1 MKAVVNQNRKYMKTN
16 TILNTELT
24 PVENND
30 NEVIENSLRELTDN
44 EKSFQIIN
52 NLLNQDTDNKNQS
65 LSIRGGLLIEC
76 AKLSLN
82 DELNIH
88 RCNVDNANTKT
99 ISKVEIETWIESIY
113 DNGLSDFYEKTDFK
127 SFKKSDGKFYSHFES
142 LRDIALAVNF
152 MIGNFHNASKQIDN
166 IPLCK
171 VGLINK
177 MTTDII
183 YNVNEGNFYQGNKVY
198 MRLDFLNSLQNNIN
212 YPIKDKVMTKENGFS
227 ESDDVISQLKYKLFS
242 VNQIINIAN
251 TIINFKE
258 VTKNDG
264 IDTQVQ
270 FQNHFD
276 DVTKLINS
284 EEVKSNLEVINNH
297 GTPKL
302 LNMLDVYISTALVKK
317 EYKIILDLIKQVAE
331 SSLDDKEFMKH
342 LEKEN
347 FVFIAQSFTKNSQ
360 TPNQLRK
367 LIK

>member
-1 MKAVVNQNRKYMKTN
+1 MKAVINQNRKYMKTN
-16 TILNTELT
+16 TILKTDLI
-24 PVENND
+24 PLKND
-30 NEVIENSLRELTDN
+30 NEVIENSNIES
-44 EKSFQIIN
+44 SFQIIN

-65 LSIRGGLLIEC
+65 LSIRGSLLIEC
-76 AKLSLN
+76 TKLSLN
-82 DELNIH
+82 EELNIH

-113 DNGLSDFYEKTDFK
+113 DKGLKNFYGKTDFK
-127 SFKKSDGKFYSHFES
+127 SFKKSDSEYYSHFES
-142 LRDIALAVNF
+142 LRDIALSVNF
-152 MIGNFHNASKQIDN
+152 MMGNFYNTSKQIDS

-171 VGLINK
+171 VGVINSLS
-177 MTTDII
+177 MAFI
-183 YNVNEGNFYQGNKVY
+183 YNANDAGVFFNNNKIYV
-198 MRLDFLNSLQNNIN
+198 RLAFLNSLQNSEKF
-212 YPIKDKVMTKENGFS
+212 PIKDRVMTKENGFS
-227 ESDDVISQLKYKLFS
+227 ESSEIMGQLEFKLFS

-258 VTKNDG
+258 VTKNEG

-284 EEVKSNLEVINNH
+284 PEVKGNVKVINNK

-347 FVFIAQSFTKNSQ
+347 FVFVAQSFTKNSQ
-360 TPNQLRK
+360 TPNQIKK